1 MTENKEALNFDI
13 QKFNP
18 TVAELTSLS
27 NQYKG
32 LKIAGIEDK
41 DWYEKVKKAQLDL
54 RDKRVHIEKTLKEVR
69 QKAIDFQ
76 KAVIQQE
83 KDLVAIIDGTE
94 KELKA
99 ERSRIDELIK
109 IEERKK
115 VLPARK
121 EELERC
127 WILAS
132 DEQILAMNS
141 DQFNQFVKDE
151 VFKQLQE
158 KQKKEEEERLAKE
171 RAEAEKRDKK
181 NWSRQGKKL
190 KLERLQKLK
199 RDWRESLRKKKQ
211 ELKLKP
217 KLRQKE
223 KLKKRKNFSN
233 RKLTKL
239 GLKRMVMIQASISF
253 KLNEIKKLCIWE
265 SQNFYSLISCKWPK
279 S

>member
-1 MTENKEALNFDI
+1 MTENKEVLNFDI

-18 TVAELTSLS
+18 TVAELTNLS

-54 RDKRVHIEKTLKEVR
+54 RDKRVYIEKTLKEVR
-69 QKAIDFQ
+69 QKAFDFQ

-83 KDLVAIIDGTE
+83 KDLVAIIDWTE

-99 ERSRIDELIK
+99 ERARIDELVK

-132 DEQILAMNS
+132 DEQILAMDS

-151 VFKQLQE
+151 IFKQLQE

-171 RAEAEKRDKK
+171 RAEAEKKRQEELEQAKKEAEARAIAETEARLKREAEEKEARAKAEAEAEAKRKAEEEKKLQQQKAYQSWLEENGYDPSKHIIQTEWDKK
-181 NWSRQGKKL
+181 VMYL
-190 KLERLQKLK
+190 K
-199 RDWRESLRKKKQ
+199 
-211 ELKLKP
+211 
-217 KLRQKE
+217 
-223 KLKKRKNFSN
+223 
-233 RKLTKL
+233 
-239 GLKRMVMIQASISF
+239 ISEF
-253 KLNEIKKLCIWE
+253 LLPN
-265 SQNFYSLISCKWPK
+265 
-279 S
+279 

>member
-18 TVAELTSLS
+18 TIAELTRLS
-27 NQYKG
+27 DQYKG

-41 DWYEKVKKAQLDL
+41 DWYEKVKRAQLDL
-54 RDKRVHIEKTLKEVR
+54 RDKRVYIEKTLKEVR

-83 KDLVAIIDGTE
+83 KDLVAIIDWTE

-99 ERSRIDELIK
+99 ERARIDELVK
-109 IEERKK
+109 IEGRKK

-127 WILAS
+127 GILAS
-132 DEQILAMNS
+132 DEQILTMDS

-151 VFKQLQE
+151 VFRMLQE

-171 RAEAEKRDKK
+171 RAEAEKKRQEELEQARKEAEARAIAETEARLKREAEEKEARAKAEAEAEAKRKAEEEKKLQQQKAYQAWLEENGYDPNRHIIETEWDKK
-181 NWSRQGKKL
+181 VMY
-190 KLERLQKLK
+190 
-199 RDWRESLRKKKQ
+199 LR
-211 ELKLKP
+211 
-217 KLRQKE
+217 
-223 KLKKRKNFSN
+223 
-233 RKLTKL
+233 
-239 GLKRMVMIQASISF
+239 ISEF
-253 KLNEIKKLCIWE
+253 LLPN
-265 SQNFYSLISCKWPK
+265 
-279 S
+279 

>member
-18 TVAELTSLS
+18 TVAELTNLS

-54 RDKRVHIEKTLKEVR
+54 RDKRVYIEKTLKEVR

-83 KDLVAIIDGTE
+83 KDLVAIIDWTE

-99 ERSRIDELIK
+99 ERARIDELVK

-132 DEQILAMNS
+132 DEQILAMDS

-151 VFKQLQE
+151 VFRMLQE

-171 RAEAEKRDKK
+171 RAEAEKKRQEELEQARKEAEARAIAETEARLKREAEAKRKAEEEKKLQQQKAYQAWLEENGYDPSKHIIQTEWDKK
-181 NWSRQGKKL
+181 VMY
-190 KLERLQKLK
+190 
-199 RDWRESLRKKKQ
+199 LR
-211 ELKLKP
+211 
-217 KLRQKE
+217 
-223 KLKKRKNFSN
+223 
-233 RKLTKL
+233 
-239 GLKRMVMIQASISF
+239 ISEF
-253 KLNEIKKLCIWE
+253 LLPN
-265 SQNFYSLISCKWPK
+265 
-279 S
+279 